1 INTGEVF
8 TMLDIND
15 NRNIVGEGINNTQR
29 VMDFGDAGHIL
40 CSKRLAE
47 EILAA
52 RPAYAAVL
60 HDAGIFADKHGLQH
74 HIFNIFDWQI
84 GNPGTPTRNRLDKD
98 APVKTHFWKQLLDLT
113 IEEAAFLKHRHIS
126 ANHLFLAL
134 TKIEGSRTSEKIKAM
149 GHDPTIIRRG
159 IRRQLGKENH
169 QTVPEFSPHFKIDLK
184 TAWNQAAIQGH
195 DIDETSLLNAAIQ
208 GPGGKTLQSMV
219 EKAGL
224 AADFFSDLIEAS
236 ETDQFASMID
246 QKIELPGAA
255 QAIKAPIPDDFAS
268 DPGNDA
274 STSVTQPI
282 GLLSGAI
289 KVSLHVE
296 NGPQKG
302 RVFNFNEPELF
313 LVGRSPDANF
323 VLDQS
328 DSSVSRR
335 HFMIEVAPP
344 RCYLRDFAST
354 NGTFVN
360 NQKCQISELHDG
372 DLITAG
378 KTSFRVKINAAAP
391 MPNLANCMRCGER
404 FNSSGNSPT
413 AECPACMAELE
424 LEQQNRMAC
433 TKVPVSAACDRC
445 GCNLS
450 HLAGND
456 GLGLA
461 LSRTATYRCHECV
474 EKQVQ
479 HKNTAMF
486 GRLRL
491 LQQLGQGGMGTV
503 FLCWNPDTA
512 RLAALK
518 RILLPDQDPRS
529 ARRFLREM
537 RIMQTIDHPHLVKI
551 YQEGVEDNAPF
562 FLAEYLN
569 AGSLSA
575 LIEKNGRIATRTALD
590 LTSQILDGLAFFHAS
605 GHIHRDLKPSNI
617 LLNFNMQNQIMT
629 AKIADFG
636 LARSYVNLGGT
647 RLTRPGE
654 FAGSLYFTAPEQI
667 VNFAKVTPAADIF
680 SIGATLYQMLCGHLP
695 YQVKAP
701 SKSFQDSLLTV
712 LEGPMIPLLERD
724 SGIARDLASTVD
736 RALARKPEDRFASA
750 DEFKRAID
758 QIYGHSS

>member
-1 INTGEVF
+1 VF

-52 RPAYAAVL
+52 RPACAAVL

-74 HIFNIFDWQI
+74 HIFNIFDWEI
-84 GNPGTPTRNRLDKD
+84 GNPATPTRNRLDKD
-98 APVKTHFWKQLLDLT
+98 APVKTHFWKQLLDLA
-113 IEEAAFLKHRHIS
+113 IEEASFLKHRQVS
-126 ANHLFLAL
+126 ASHLFLAL
-134 TKIEGSRTSEKIKAM
+134 TKMAGSLTADKIKSM

-159 IRRQLGKENH
+159 LRQQLGKENH
-169 QTVPEFSPHFKIDLK
+169 QTAPEFSPEVQIDLK
-184 TAWNQAAIQGH
+184 TAWNQASEQGRDIEETDLLKAIFHGS
-195 DIDETSLLNAAIQ
+195 E
-208 GPGGKTLQSMV
+208 GKKLKSML
-219 EKAGL
+219 EKVGL
-224 AADFFSDLIEAS
+224 ASNFFSDLIETS
-236 ETDQFASMID
+236 QPDQFASVID
-246 QKIELPGAA
+246 RKIEVPVSIAEVR
-255 QAIKAPIPDDFAS
+255 APARNEFVS
-268 DPGNDA
+268 DPGNA
-274 STSVTQPI
+274 GPAAVTQPI
-282 GLLSGAI
+282 ELPAAGI
-289 KVSLHVE
+289 KVALHVE

-328 DSSVSRR
+328 DGSISRR

-354 NGTFVN
+354 NGTYVN

-372 DLITAG
+372 DQITAG
-378 KTSFRVKINAAAP
+378 KTSFRVKISCTTA
-391 MPNLANCMRCGER
+391 NLASCRRCGER
-404 FNSSGNSPT
+404 FHSKGHSDVVD
-413 AECPACMAELE
+413 CPACIAELE
-424 LEQQNRMAC
+424 LEQQNRMAR
-433 TKVPVSAACDRC
+433 TKVPVAAACDQC

-450 HLAGND
+450 QMAGND
-456 GLGLA
+456 GLGIT
-461 LSRTATYRCHECV
+461 LSRTAAYRCPACI
-474 EKQVQ
+474 EKLLQ
-479 HKNTAMF
+479 HKNTVEF
-486 GRLRL
+486 GRFRL

-503 FLCWNPDTA
+503 FLCWDPDTA
-512 RLAALK
+512 RLSALK
-518 RILLPDQDPRS
+518 RILLPDKDPRA

-537 RIMQTIDHPHLVKI
+537 QIMQTLDHPHLVKI
-551 YQEGVEDNAPF
+551 YQDGVEDDTPF

-575 LIEKNGRIATRTALD
+575 LIEKNGRIATEKALD
-590 LTSQILDGLAFFHAS
+590 IASQVLDGLAYFHAS
-605 GHIHRDLKPSNI
+605 GHIHRDMKPSNI
-617 LLNFNMQNQIMT
+617 LLNFDSKNQKVT

-680 SIGATLYQMLCGHLP
+680 SVGATLYQMLSGLLP
-695 YQVKAP
+695 YQIK
-701 SKSFQDSLLTV
+701 SSSRSFQDSLLTV
-712 LEGPMIPLLERD
+712 LEEPVVPLAQRD
-724 SGIARDLASTVD
+724 PGIDRELAAIVD
-736 RALARKPEDRFASA
+736 RALARKPQDRFASA
-750 DEFKRAID
+750 EDFKYAIERMA
-758 QIYGHSS
+758 GPRP